1 MSSTAELKKIKLNVT
16 NIKSVLLDGKKAVD
30 EKKKDRQDFLD
41 KLAEEKKQKQE
52 EKGLEKPIKPTQ
64 KKPDLKSP
72 VKSSMGLMNRIFTF
86 VGAIVGGIVVK
97 ALPEII
103 EAVKKVIEFV
113 KPIFEKIVEGLKP
126 VFNAIGN
133 LFGDKGSYDAE
144 KEKVNEDIDQA
155 QLMGKDIDSQVGELD
170 KASGEIENENKGLG
184 ENSNALGG
192 EEKGLLKDRER
203 KKEEKD
209 EDKNDTDDST
219 KVESNEVI
227 TAENLTT
234 PASEVVKIVDGKE
247 VVVTD
252 MDESLKIQNDARN
265 MLKNA
270 ESGGGSDVVSST
282 EITSVTNVIVPP
294 VMPVKDN
301 FPRTKQG
308 RRSFRNAY
316 KTYVIEM
323 KKYNKTQKNLVK
335 PSDSNKNGLTALN
348 KTDGLTSM
356 NGSGSTTIVYQR
368 QVVQVQLQHQLK
380 YNGTESISTSDI

>member
-103 EAVKKVIEFV
+103 DAVKKVIEYV
-113 KPIFEKIVEGLKP
+113 KPIFAKIQEGLEP
-126 VFNAIGN
+126 VFSFIGG
-133 LFGDKGSYDAE
+133 FFKDTGSYDSE
-144 KEKVNEDIDQA
+144 KEKVNADIEQA
-155 QLMGKDIDSQVGELD
+155 QLAGKDIDAQGGELN
-170 KASGEIENENKGLG
+170 KASDDIVNENKGLAA
-184 ENSNALGG
+184 NSNALGG
-192 EEKGLLKDRER
+192 EEDGLKKDREQ

-209 EDKNDTDDST
+209 EDKDDTDDST
-219 KVESNEVI
+219 KVESNENI
-227 TAENLTT
+227 TVENLGPTSAT
-234 PASEVVKIVDGKE
+234 EVVKIVDGKE

-252 MDESLKIQNDARN
+252 LDENLKIQNDARDF
-265 MLKNA
+265 LKNA
-270 ESGGGSDVVSST
+270 MTGDGEVVSST

-294 VMPVKDN
+294 VMPVKEN

-308 RRSFRNAY
+308 RRNFRNAY
-316 KTYVIEM
+316 KQYVIEM
-323 KKYNKTQKNLVK
+323 KEYNKTQQNLVK
-335 PSDSNKNGLTALN
+335 PSESNKNGLSALN
-348 KTDGLTSM
+348 TTGGLTSA
-356 NGSGSTTIVYQR
+356 NGSGSTTVVYQR
-368 QVVQVQLQHQLK
+368 QVVEVAVPVQV
-380 YNGTESISTSDI
+380 